1 MRVSGA
7 THGGASPLFHRNTPG
22 PSYAVRVMYDA
33 TRTTTE
39 LLNGLHESDNERAWQ
54 RFDERYRPLVI
65 AFSRKLG
72 LSEPDANDV
81 AQETMIRFLSEY
93 RAGKYQRGQGRLRS
107 WLIGIA
113 KYRIA
118 DIRSKGAVDR
128 RVARGDSA
136 FIDLSNDQTLTGV
149 WEEQRQSLVLEE
161 AVARLRTG
169 TRASA
174 KTVEAFEL
182 LVVRG
187 LPPAAV
193 AEKLDMQVQDV
204 YVAKSRCA
212 RKLREIVEEIEQAYD
227 DGEVED

>member
-1 MRVSGA
+1 
-7 THGGASPLFHRNTPG
+7 
-22 PSYAVRVMYDA
+22 MYDS

-39 LLNGLHESDNERAWQ
+39 LLDGLHEEGNERAWE

-65 AFSRKLG
+65 AFSMKLG
-72 LSEPDANDV
+72 LNDADAADV
-81 AQETMIRFLSEY
+81 AQETMVRFLREY
-93 RAGKYQRGQGRLRS
+93 RAGKYVRGKGRLRS

-118 DIRSKGAVDR
+118 DIRTKGAVDR

-136 FIDLSNDQTLTGV
+136 FVDLSSNQTLTGV
-149 WEEQRQSLVLEE
+149 WDEQQQALVLEE
-161 AVARLRTG
+161 AVSRLRTG

-187 LPPAAV
+187 MAPAAV
-193 AEKLDMQVQDV
+193 AERLEMTVHDV

-212 RKLREIVEEIEQAYD
+212 KKLREIVDELEQAYD
-227 DGEVED
+227 DAGVAG